1 MITRRHL
8 MVSAAAAGAVTS
20 LASGRSWAGA
30 NMKLGSAQ
38 IDIVSDGHLQL
49 PVSMV
54 LGRVPDADRDAFLK
68 ANPIEGSTVKSPLNL
83 TLFSDGERTVLFDV
97 GSGPNFMSSAGKI
110 AEALDAIGVAPD
122 DITHVLFTHAHPD
135 HIWGVKDDFD
145 EEVFSNAEYHMS
157 QAEWD
162 YWFDPETVNKVPE
175 ERQSFAVG
183 AKNNMEVIKDKTTR
197 FKPGSEVRAGHRG
210 LRHVRS
216 HTRPHLIR
224 VHNGSESVMVV
235 GDVITNAAYSFSN
248 PEWEMGTDS
257 DPAQGVKARKALLD
271 RLATDKTHMIG
282 YHLPHPGLGYV
293 EKKNGAYTY
302 TGG

>member
-54 LGRVPDADRDAFLK
+54 LDRVPDAERKAFLE

-83 TLFSDGERTVLFDV
+83 TLLRDGERTVLFDV
-97 GSGPNFMSSAGKI
+97 GSGPNFMASAGKI

-122 DITHVLFTHAHPD
+122 AVTHVLFTHAHPD

-145 EEVFSNAEYHMS
+145 EEVFSNAEYYMS
-157 QAEWD
+157 EAEWD

-183 AKNNMEVIKDKTTR
+183 ARNNMEVIKDKTTR
-197 FKPGSEVRAGHRG
+197 FKPGAEVVPGIEAFDTSGHTPG
-210 LRHVRS
+210 
-216 HTRPHLIR
+216 HTSYV
-224 VHNGSESVMVV
+224 VHNGSENVMVV

-257 DPAQGVKARKALLD
+257 DPVQGVKARKALLD
-271 RLATDKTHMIG
+271 RLASDKTHMIG

-293 EKKNGAYTY
+293 EKKDGAYTY
-302 TGG
+302 RAG